1 MGERARVE
9 GNHTWDRLTM
19 KRTLLEALGAAA
31 VLVLLASFH
40 HQLTR
45 LKTQQV
51 DVAGLRAMVHDAVQ
65 DADTGHEEADARKQ
79 LLGQLTEKLGQLE
92 ARVAEASARGEE
104 TEELRRQLQ
113 VAKVERTRFESE
125 ISRDVS
131 RTRELVDAFHRE
143 VRAIDENAR
152 QTIGQ
157 TRDDL
162 RHLVD
167 RVAPDPRLLDAELLG
182 PTVQLNGDDTVG
194 SGTLVYSG
202 VNPHKHKV
210 ESYVLTS
217 YHVVRNI
224 LADTPSARRMGVSL
238 TIYTA
243 DGKVEQRADMIS
255 HDAKIDAALL
265 RLRGERQFTNVAR
278 VASRH
283 RATDVHTWD
292 HVVAVGCPLG
302 NDPIP
307 TRGAISSIDNELNGS
322 NYWMINAPTYF
333 GNSGGGVYLSESR
346 ELVGVF
352 SKIYTHGKGNP
363 TVVPHMGLCTPLD
376 LIYRWLGDDDLSF
389 VIEQQQGL
397 LDPAELMAA
406 PAGN

>member
-1 MGERARVE
+1 
-9 GNHTWDRLTM
+9 M